1 MNDGDHKGAKAGPAQ
16 AFGGPKQDFFF
27 IIIFFVY
34 SKQLAGG
41 GGLATRAPKRP
52 FMSLMPRAGPGQERW
67 FCFMM

>member
-41 GGLATRAPKRP
+41 GGPSDP
-52 FMSLMPRAGPGQERW
+52 GP
-67 FCFMM
+67 